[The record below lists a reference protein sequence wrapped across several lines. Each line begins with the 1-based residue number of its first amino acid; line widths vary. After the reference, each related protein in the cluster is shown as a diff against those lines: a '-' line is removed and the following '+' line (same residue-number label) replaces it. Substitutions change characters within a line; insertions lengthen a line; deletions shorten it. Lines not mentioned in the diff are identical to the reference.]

1 MGGLATGEIPLLV
14 EPLMTDR
21 LATLANAVDAEDA
34 TEAAQA
40 AIEVA
45 RLSLDLQLRHR
56 PVAEVDLARFGL
68 WAAQMRFDA
77 DEGDSGAVNG
87 DLFSLDYVR
96 DRIQHTLDAADSTAI
111 NVLLEEITG
120 LVSDGDLPALADAAA
135 ELRDVV
141 AELGAS

>member
-1 MGGLATGEIPLLV
+1 MP
-14 EPLMTDR
+14 PD
-21 LATLANAVDAEDA
+21 
-34 TEAAQA
+34 AAQA

-45 RLSLDLQLRHR
+45 RLGLDLQLRYR
-56 PVAEVDLARFGL
+56 PVAEIDLARFGL
-68 WAAQMRFDA
+68 WAAQMRLDA
-77 DEGDSGAVNG
+77 DEGDSASVNG

-96 DRIQHTLDAADSTAI
+96 DRIQHTLDASDATAI

-141 AELGAS
+141 TELAAG